1 MMKDLAQLID
11 HTALKATTTEDD
23 IRKLCNEAI
32 EYSFKTVCVPTC
44 YVGMANQLLAD
55 TGVGITTVVGFPL
68 GNETPAAKAFEA
80 KEAILNGATDVDM
93 VINVGALKDEKY
105 DYVKFDIEEVVKACK
120 QTNPNTIVKVIVETC
135 YLTSEEIEKVTE
147 IVVEAGADFIKT
159 STGFGTGGATIE
171 DVSLMSKVAAG
182 RIKVKASGGIGDAQT
197 AEAMVE
203 AGAERLGVSRSIA
216 IVTGAKTQENGDY

>member
-1 MMKDLAQLID
+1 
-11 HTALKATTTEDD
+11 
-23 IRKLCNEAI
+23 
-32 EYSFKTVCVPTC
+32 
-44 YVGMANQLLAD
+44 MANHLLAD

-120 QTNPNTIVKVIVETC
+120 ETDANTIVKVIVETC
-135 YLTSEEIEKVTE
+135 YLTNEEIEKVTE

-159 STGFGTGGATIE
+159 STGFGTGGATLE
-171 DVSLMSKVAAG
+171 HVSIMSKVAAG
-182 RIKVKASGGIGDAQT
+182 RIEVKASGGIGDTQT

-203 AGAERLGVSRSIA
+203 AGASRLGVSKSIA
-216 IVTGAKTQENGDY
+216 IMTGQKVEDNGSY